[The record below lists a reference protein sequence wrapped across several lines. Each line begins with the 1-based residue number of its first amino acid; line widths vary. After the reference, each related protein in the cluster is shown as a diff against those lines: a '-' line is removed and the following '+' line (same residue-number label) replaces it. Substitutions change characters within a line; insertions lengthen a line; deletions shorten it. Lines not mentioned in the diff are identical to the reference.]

1 MQRRP
6 KGQSRL
12 RPTGPCRGNDMCT
25 FNTVCRKVSDQL
37 LTRCNIAPGSN
48 TVTTACWHHQCL
60 ATLRGV
66 VFLPLMEQV
75 IKVINVLF

>member
-1 MQRRP
+1 MQRCP

-12 RPTGPCRGNDMCT
+12 RSTGPGRGNNMCT
-25 FNTVCRKVSDQL
+25 FNTVCRKVPDQF
-37 LTRCNIAPGSN
+37 LTRCNIAPRSN

-60 ATLRGV
+60 ATLHGV
-66 VFLPLMEQV
+66 VFLPLTEQV